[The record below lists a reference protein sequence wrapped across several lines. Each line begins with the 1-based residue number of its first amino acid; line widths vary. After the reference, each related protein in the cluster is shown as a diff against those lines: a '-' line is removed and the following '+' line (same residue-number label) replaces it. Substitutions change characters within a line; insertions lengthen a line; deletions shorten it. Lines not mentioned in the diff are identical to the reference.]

1 MAVPDGQVVDLWW
14 ADLRSA
20 DARLFPLLDDL
31 EVERL
36 ERMDRAADRGRFV
49 VGALLLRVAVAA
61 ATGVD
66 PRSVT
71 VERTCTD
78 CGAAHGAPRVA
89 GARVSVAHAGP
100 LVLVGTADVA
110 VGVDVE
116 SVDRGDD
123 VARWVTREAV
133 FKAGAEPQAPVTSL
147 MVQPPLPRYLAA
159 LARAGPEQPVIVTH
173 DVAESAAALE
183 QLAAGRWP

>member
-1 MAVPDGQVVDLWW
+1 MAPRDGQVVDLWW

-20 DARLFPLLDDL
+20 DARLLPFLDDL
-31 EVERL
+31 ELERL
-36 ERMDRAADRGRFV
+36 ERMDRAADRGRFAL
-49 VGALLLRVAVAA
+49 GAVLLRVAVAA
-61 ATGVD
+61 ATRD
-66 PRSVT
+66 EPRSVA
-71 VERTCTD
+71 VDRTCAD
-78 CGAAHGAPRVA
+78 CGGAHGAPRVA

-133 FKAGAEPQAPVTSL
+133 FKTGADPQAPVASL
-147 MVQPPLPRYLAA
+147 MVPTPLPRYLAA
-159 LARAGPEQPVIVTH
+159 LACAGPDDPVVVTH
-173 DVAESAAALE
+173 DVVESAAALE
-183 QLAAGRWP
+183 QLVAAGP